1 MDESQRR
8 EESYVQDGDRQLLRC
23 ICNEV
28 LGPLVEVSV
37 QKADKKYACTVE
49 TDECCVKVSGVSD
62 VVLKAGKIRPLIWE
76 CKRQSYSSF
85 QGLQYRQTC
94 FAILSAV
101 RAYRGNFSVNPRR
114 LCGILSSG
122 KMFVLIQATR
132 DDASSLEMK
141 WERTQM
147 VNLFDT
153 FGQSDSAKHDE
164 LIDMISHALVVA
176 REISRGGEALTSIER
191 DDVDSNNSTNYR
203 EEEDEAEDKKEEH
216 GSESPRAER
225 SSARTVSKSAKQGKG
240 GECNVRGGKKKSY
253 RQALLDIPIAS
264 LTCENVERNRRWRLE
279 EEDRFKLPVREFKNY
294 E

>member
-1 MDESQRR
+1 M
-8 EESYVQDGDRQLLRC
+8 
-23 ICNEV
+23 
-28 LGPLVEVSV
+28 
-37 QKADKKYACTVE
+37 
-49 TDECCVKVSGVSD
+49 
-62 VVLKAGKIRPLIWE
+62 
-76 CKRQSYSSF
+76 
-85 QGLQYRQTC
+85 
-94 FAILSAV
+94 
-101 RAYRGNFSVNPRR
+101 
-114 LCGILSSG
+114 
-122 KMFVLIQATR
+122 LIQATR

-216 GSESPRAER
+216 GSEPPRAER